1 MVEEGGAG
9 GWRLSLVK
17 LISDSSRYRS
27 AQFRD
32 SSTEMGGAKW
42 MGILVKMLGGVG
54 GLRWRGFGRLDEHRM
69 YRTEVEIRIIF
80 RTRCHKVEPIVC
92 FSIHINFLC
101 ITTLQSQKDGP
112 HIVE

>member
-1 MVEEGGAG
+1 MLEGVEDVYILCGGWWRKGG

-42 MGILVKMLGGVG
+42 MGILVKDKMLGGLGLG
-54 GLRWRGFGRLDEHRM
+54 G
-69 YRTEVEIRIIF
+69 
-80 RTRCHKVEPIVC
+80 
-92 FSIHINFLC
+92 
-101 ITTLQSQKDGP
+101 
-112 HIVE
+112 

>member
-1 MVEEGGAG
+1 MVEGVEDVYILCGRGLRLRQWWRKGG

-42 MGILVKMLGGVG
+42 MGILVKTLGGVG
-54 GLRWRGFGRLDEHRM
+54 G
-69 YRTEVEIRIIF
+69 
-80 RTRCHKVEPIVC
+80 
-92 FSIHINFLC
+92 
-101 ITTLQSQKDGP
+101 
-112 HIVE
+112 

>member
-1 MVEEGGAG
+1 MVEEGG
-9 GWRLSLVK
+9 WVEMSLVK

-54 GLRWRGFGRLDEHRM
+54 GLRLRGFGRLDEHRM

-80 RTRCHKVEPIVC
+80 RTQL
-92 FSIHINFLC
+92 S
-101 ITTLQSQKDGP
+101 
-112 HIVE
+112 

>member
-1 MVEEGGAG
+1 MCIFCVGGVCDLDSGGGRGVGG

-54 GLRWRGFGRLDEHRM
+54 GLRWRGFGRSDEHRM
-69 YRTEVEIRIIF
+69 YRTEVKIRIIF
-80 RTRCHKVEPIVC
+80 GTQL
-92 FSIHINFLC
+92 S
-101 ITTLQSQKDGP
+101 
-112 HIVE
+112 

>member
-1 MVEEGGAG
+1 MVEEGG
-9 GWRLSLVK
+9 WVEMSLVK

-54 GLRWRGFGRLDEHRM
+54 GLRLRGFGRLDEHRM
-69 YRTEVEIRIIF
+69 FHSEVKLGIIF
-80 RTRCHKVEPIVC
+80 GIQLSQSGTNCLFFKSYQ
-92 FSIHINFLC
+92 FSLH
-101 ITTLQSQKDGP
+101 P
-112 HIVE
+112 HCCAQ